1 MFPDC
6 LEALA
11 HSEVSLQMYQPAA
24 VLSSI
29 MTMVQALLYVNTS
42 ANK

>member
-1 MFPDC
+1 MFPDL

-11 HSEVSLQMYQPAA
+11 HSEVSLQMYQQTA